1 MVVAPNLTV
10 LGPTE
15 TGASAAV
22 FRPETPYHM
31 VWLATNACNARCVHC
46 SSDAAKRLPGELS
59 TAEAKRLLDDLA
71 EMGVFNVA
79 ISGGEALTRPDIFE
93 IVEHGASLGIKLGLG
108 SNGSTVTERV
118 VRLLAGSGLERLQI
132 SIDGVEATHDRAR
145 RWPGLYR
152 KAERAVVLGLQGG
165 LRVHV
170 CFTAHRINHGELRD
184 VVARCVALGVHR
196 FNLSR
201 FVPTG
206 RGDAALDL
214 TPREWERLVAD
225 FEAIRREQAGRIEF
239 TTHLA
244 QSILANPELGCQSG
258 FVGCQAGVGQ
268 GCIGPIGQVTP
279 CVMLPVVVGNIRKK
293 PLREI
298 WMTSPVLAALR
309 DRDRLGGWCH
319 SCTFREKCGGCRAV
333 AFAHDGDFMA
343 ADPRCW
349 LFAVDEPNCS
359 RPERRDS

>member
-1 MVVAPNLTV
+1 MAFSPALTV
-10 LGPTE
+10 LSPAE
-15 TGASAAV
+15 VGAAPAT

-46 SSDAAKRLPGELS
+46 SSNAAKRLPGELS
-59 TAEAKRLLDDLA
+59 TAEAKRLFDELA

-79 ISGGEALTRPDIFE
+79 ISGGEALTRPDLFE
-93 IVEHGASLGIKLGLG
+93 IIEHGASLGIRLGLG
-108 SNGSTVTERV
+108 SNGSTVSRQV
-118 VRLLAGSGLERLQI
+118 VRHLKEAGLERLQI

-152 KAERAVVLGLQGG
+152 KAERAIELGLEGG

-170 CFTAHRINHGELRD
+170 CFTAHRMNHGELRE
-184 VVARCVALGVHR
+184 VVGQCVLWGVHR
-196 FNLSR
+196 FNMSR

-206 RGDAALDL
+206 RGDAELDL
-214 TPREWERLVAD
+214 TPREWERLVGD
-225 FEAIRREQAGRIEF
+225 LEVVRRELAGRIEF

-244 QSILANPELGCQSG
+244 QSILANPELGCQAG
-258 FVGCQAGVGQ
+258 FLGCQAGVGQ
-268 GCIGPIGQVTP
+268 GCIGPVGQVTP
-279 CVMLPVVVGNIRKK
+279 CVMLPVVAGNIRRK

-298 WMTSPVLAALR
+298 WETSPVLVALR

-319 SCTFREKCGGCRAV
+319 SCAFRERCGGCRAV
-333 AFAHDGDFMA
+333 AYAYEGDPLA

-349 LFAVDEPNCS
+349 LFAVDDPS
-359 RPERRDS
+359 SSYPERRDS